1 MRLVWQL
8 LAVAAVAFVGG
19 QGVAAVQGNWFLT
32 LLLGLLTAVV
42 AVLVYGWVVRRTEH
56 RPSAEVGREGARV
69 AFGRGALI
77 GVATFACVI
86 GNIALLGDYTVR
98 GVGSLTG
105 AVGVVGYMAAAAV
118 TEELLFRGVLF
129 RIVEERTGTWI
140 ALVSTGAL
148 FGMMHLLNKDATVW
162 GALAIAIEAGGMLG
176 AAYAATRTLWLPIG
190 LHFGWNF
197 AESGIFGTEV
207 SGSGGA
213 HKGLLEAATSGSR
226 LVTGGQ
232 FGPEASVYSVLLG
245 VLVTG
250 AFLWLAGRRGH
261 VVPRRRRDARDGA
274 VATLPR

>member
-8 LAVAAVAFVGG
+8 LAVSAVAFVGG
-19 QGVAAVQGNWFLT
+19 QALAAVEGNWLLTLVLGVLTAVAAV
-32 LLLGLLTAVV
+32 VV
-42 AVLVYGWVVRRTEH
+42 YRWVVRRTEH
-56 RPSAEVGREGARV
+56 RPSTDVGRDGARA

-77 GVATFACVI
+77 GVVTFACVI
-86 GNIALLGDYTVR
+86 ANIAFLGDYTVH
-98 GVGSLTG
+98 GTGSVTG
-105 AVGVVGYMAAAAV
+105 AVGLVGFMAAAAT

-140 ALVSTGAL
+140 ALTSTGLL
-148 FGMMHLLNKDATVW
+148 FGMMHLLNKDATLW

-197 AESGIFGTEV
+197 AESAIFGTEV
-207 SGSGGA
+207 SGNGA
-213 HKGLLEAATSGSR
+213 QKGLLDASTSGAQ
-226 LVTGGQ
+226 LITGGE

-245 VLVTG
+245 VLVTL
-250 AFLWLAGRRGH
+250 AFLRLARRRGH
-261 VVPRRRRDARDGA
+261 LVPRRRRDIPAGS